1 MIKANNKS
9 ITQIYAGD
17 KNCFIASKGNNVI
30 FENDCNAFDIT
41 IKDGKTID
49 DLYRCVYM
57 PIEENPYRWRKDK
70 WFFQKLSGNNNYRIF
85 SPPGSSLFAV
95 LMLVDCIKSISV
107 YKCSTNRTTI
117 GDQTPGEIFSGIF
130 AFSGIEHLTLNSI
143 SLESMIS
150 LNGMATYC
158 SSLVSA
164 IFDVKNADSIKD
176 FQSIFSCCK
185 NLESFSFRGFS
196 NCENVYASGM
206 FNDCSKLKEIDL
218 TFLSSIKSHSN
229 MVTGCTSLET
239 LRLPIMSRPSA
250 MSLRGCFSLVNISAT
265 LNGNEYNNPFKL
277 RDAPLSRESA
287 MLFIDYAAR
296 NPAPAGLANARI
308 EFSKTTQ
315 KYLTADDIKIATDSG
330 WTVEFLEPEPYTP
343 EDITDLF
350 NILKNAEVK

>member
-1 MIKANNKS
+1 MIKANNRS

-17 KNCFIASKGNNVI
+17 KSCFIAAKGNEVI
-30 FENDCNAFDIT
+30 FENDCNAFDVT
-41 IKDGKTID
+41 LKDGKTIN

-57 PIEENPYRWRKDK
+57 PTEENPFAWRKDK

-95 LMLVDCIKSISV
+95 LMFVDCIKSISI
-107 YKCSTNRTTI
+107 YKGSTNRTTI
-117 GDQTPGEIFSGIF
+117 GDQTFGEIFSGIF
-130 AFSGIEHLTLNSI
+130 AMSGIEHLTLNSI
-143 SLESMIS
+143 SLESMTS
-150 LNGMATYC
+150 LNGLATYC

-164 IFDVKNADSIKD
+164 IIDVKNADSIND
-176 FQSIFSCCK
+176 FQGFFNGCK

-196 NCENVYASGM
+196 NCENVYASNM
-206 FNDCSKLKEIDL
+206 FNDCSELKEIDL
-218 TFLSSIKSHSN
+218 TCLSSIESHSD

-265 LNGNEYNNPFKL
+265 LNGKEYGNPFKL

-296 NPAPAGLANARI
+296 NPAPAGLPSVKI

-315 KYLTADDIKIATDSG
+315 KYLTADDIKKATDAN
-330 WTVEFLEPEPYTP
+330 WAVEFLDPEPYTP
-343 EDITDLF
+343 VDITEF
-350 NILKNAEVK
+350 INAYKNAEVK